1 MPEPFSKLMTISS
14 IRENAFAMPFQCPAY
29 SRGPYEFFGREFLTI
44 SYRTDLDRFRA
55 AVPEPLQ
62 VKDPIVNFEFIR
74 MPDSAGFGNYTE
86 SGQILAVV
94 DQDGNESGYS
104 NFLYLDDGAATAG
117 GREIWGFPKK
127 MAKPRLEVDADA
139 LVGTLDY
146 GKIRVANGTMGY
158 KYTPMDAEAE
168 AAKMMET
175 PNYLLKIIPN
185 PDCTPGLCQLV
196 RYHAQNVKIQQAWTG
211 PAALQLF
218 QHALAPVANLPVQE
232 VVGAKHLVCESYT
245 ISPGEIVFD
254 YLKE

>member
-1 MPEPFSKLMTISS
+1 
-14 IRENAFAMPFQCPAY
+14 MPFQCPAY

-55 AVPEPLQ
+55 AVPEPLK

-94 DQDGNESGYS
+94 DQDGNESSYS

-146 GKIRVANGTMGY
+146 GKIRV
-158 KYTPMDAEAE
+158 
-168 AAKMMET
+168 ET

-218 QHALAPVANLPVQE
+218 QHALAPVANLPVLE